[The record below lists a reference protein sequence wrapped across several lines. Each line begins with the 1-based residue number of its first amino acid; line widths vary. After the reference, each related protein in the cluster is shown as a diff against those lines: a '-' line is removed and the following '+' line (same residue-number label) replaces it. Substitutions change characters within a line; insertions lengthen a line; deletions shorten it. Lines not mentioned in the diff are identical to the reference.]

1 MKQTSANLATHPPRL
16 ESLRKTVDSLLP
28 QVDVVRIY
36 FNECDPPEWATQ
48 NDKIH
53 PVSGHVNL
61 TDNGKFYFLDHTEP
75 DEIYFTCDDDIIYPP
90 DYVATTLRWLERCP
104 IITYHGKRINTTGNY
119 QNSYY
124 FGGHYVFDFKAT
136 TQKNEYV
143 HIPGTGVMAIDLAKY
158 RPSQLIAHHPN
169 QKMSDLVFAV
179 QAAIDNQAILTPAHK
194 GDWLKTTRNE
204 TSICVES
211 QRADQTKHI
220 ELINK
225 LIILHKLAV

>member
-1 MKQTSANLATHPPRL
+1 MTISANIATHAPRL

-28 QVDVVRIY
+28 QVDIVRIY
-36 FNECDPPEWATQ
+36 FNECSPPEWATQ
-48 NDKIH
+48 NNKIH
-53 PVSGHVNL
+53 CHTSPVNL
-61 TDNGKFYFLDHTEP
+61 TDNGKFYFLNHASK
-75 DEIYFTCDDDIIYPP
+75 DEIYFTADDDIIYPP
-90 DYVATTLRWLERCP
+90 DYVTTTLKWLERCP
-104 IITYHGKRINTTGNY
+104 IVSYHGKRINTTGNY
-119 QNSYY
+119 LASYY
-124 FGGHYVFDFKAT
+124 YGGHYVFDFKAT
-136 TQKNEYV
+136 TQKSEYV

-158 RPSQLIAHHPN
+158 TPPQIIANHPN

-179 QAAIDNQAILTPAHK
+179 QAALDNQAILTPAHK

-220 ELINK
+220 ELVNK